1 MRIVH
6 ISQRQFVPASHED
19 PDKPG
24 VLKKVLFGSED
35 LDPEC
40 GLRMV
45 NYAVIQPGEAFQLH
59 HHETLEEVFYI
70 LSGKAL
76 IKIDDEEAE
85 LGSDMAV
92 VIPRTAKHWMKNIG
106 EEPLVYLAFGASR
119 EMGKTVVDRGEDLE
133 ISVEM
138 QNLASPGA
146 G

>member
-1 MRIVH
+1 MKVVH
-6 ISQRQFVPASHED
+6 ISQKPLIPATHEN

-24 VLKKVLFGSED
+24 VLKKVLFGKED

-76 IKIDDEEAE
+76 IKVNAEEAE
-85 LGSDMAV
+85 LGPEMAV
-92 VIPRTAKHWMKNIG
+92 IIPKKSQHWMKNIG
-106 EEPLVYLAFGASR
+106 TEPLVYLAFGASR
-119 EMGKTVVDRGEDLE
+119 EVGATVVDQLQ
-133 ISVEM
+133 S
-138 QNLASPGA
+138 
-146 G
+146 

>member
-1 MRIVH
+1 MNIIH
-6 ISQRQFVPASHED
+6 ISQREFVPATHED

-24 VLKKVLFGSED
+24 VMKKVLFGKDD

-76 IKIDDEEAE
+76 IRINDEEAE
-85 LGSDMAV
+85 LTSEMAV
-92 VIPRTAKHWMKNIG
+92 VIPRKAKHWMKNVG
-106 EEPLVYLAFGASR
+106 SEPLVYLAFGASR
-119 EMGKTVVDRGEDLE
+119 EMGETVVDQL
-133 ISVEM
+133 
-138 QNLASPGA
+138 
-146 G
+146 